1 MLFVDV
7 SLAEEKG
14 GIMDWFH
21 HSYLLDQDFEMYSLE
36 LNVKKEYVVKKVESE
51 VAEEMIEKKAV
62 CLVDEM
68 FLECNNQWQDEG
80 KKKNDKSQRAYLECM
95 TLYKRL
101 RDEGVPV
108 HQW

>member
-1 MLFVDV
+1 M
-7 SLAEEKG
+7 KK
-14 GIMDWFH
+14 
-21 HSYLLDQDFEMYSLE
+21 
-36 LNVKKEYVVKKVESE
+36 NVKKEYVVKKVESE

-95 TLYKRL
+95 TLYERL
-101 RDEGVPV
+101 GDEGVPV